1 MNTAWKDPAFMKI
14 DRASFVTQGALLIAI
29 ALLPAV
35 MSGQNAE
42 RKLSLPEAID
52 IAIRQNRDLQLA
64 RLGVAE
70 NQAKKAE
77 ARSSYYPHIAND
89 SKFTHVT
96 ELAGVEIP
104 AGAFSNTT
112 ASGPIPTKTLFIGQ
126 GSDTSYTSGTGLT
139 QPITQMFKIH
149 NANRTADADLE
160 TSKQELTD
168 TQSAIGLEVRQLY
181 FSILIATE
189 QREAAELE
197 VAADQ
202 TKEEET
208 KQDISQGN
216 ALEVAALESR
226 ANLLQAKQTALAQE
240 IKIRDLTLQLNDLLG
255 LPLESRLQLESS
267 SPSFELPLPSRAEA
281 LQRVVADSARIKIAE
296 ETLIKAKAGKGA
308 AKDNYIPEITGL
320 ARYSYQSGIPL
331 LVHNF
336 GIFGFSMTYDL
347 FDGGKRRAEVD
358 EADTKVHEAEV
369 NLEKVKEELTIQ
381 LQAAYNK
388 LEESGSLVTVASEVL
403 KARQELA
410 RVTREQFEKNA
421 ALASSRDEALARMH
435 EAQAGLFEATLGHSL
450 AEAEVLRIL
459 NQSPR

>member
-1 MNTAWKDPAFMKI
+1 
-14 DRASFVTQGALLIAI
+14 
-29 ALLPAV
+29 
-35 MSGQNAE
+35 
-42 RKLSLPEAID
+42 
-52 IAIRQNRDLQLA
+52 
-64 RLGVAE
+64 
-70 NQAKKAE
+70 
-77 ARSSYYPHIAND
+77 
-89 SKFTHVT
+89 
-96 ELAGVEIP
+96 
-104 AGAFSNTT
+104 
-112 ASGPIPTKTLFIGQ
+112 
-126 GSDTSYTSGTGLT
+126 
-139 QPITQMFKIH
+139 MFKIH
-149 NANRTADADLE
+149 NANRAADADLE

-181 FSILIATE
+181 FSVLIATE

-281 LQRVVADSARIKIAE
+281 LQRVAADSARIKIAE

-320 ARYSYQSGIPL
+320 ARYSYQSGISL

-369 NLEKVKEELTIQ
+369 NLEKVKEEVTIQ

-388 LEESGSLVTVASEVL
+388 LEESGSLVTVACEAL